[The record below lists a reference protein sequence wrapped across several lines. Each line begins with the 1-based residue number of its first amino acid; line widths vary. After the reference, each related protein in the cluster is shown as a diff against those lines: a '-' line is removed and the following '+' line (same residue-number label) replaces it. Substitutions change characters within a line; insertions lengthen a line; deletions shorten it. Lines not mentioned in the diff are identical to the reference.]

1 MARTKKVGS
10 LTYDLG
16 PKTIAGR
23 CVRVHYDGKSQTLL
37 VAERQVKTL
46 AAGKITITQMMV
58 DGAVFCREVGF
69 NGARG
74 RRRRRRR

>member
-1 MARTKKVGS
+1 VARKPKIVKT

-23 CVRVHYDGKSQTLL
+23 CVRVHYDGKSRTLL
-37 VAERQVKTL
+37 VHERQVKTL

-58 DGAVFCREVGF
+58 DGAVFCREAGF
-69 NGARG
+69 NGATK
-74 RRRRRRR
+74 RRRRRR